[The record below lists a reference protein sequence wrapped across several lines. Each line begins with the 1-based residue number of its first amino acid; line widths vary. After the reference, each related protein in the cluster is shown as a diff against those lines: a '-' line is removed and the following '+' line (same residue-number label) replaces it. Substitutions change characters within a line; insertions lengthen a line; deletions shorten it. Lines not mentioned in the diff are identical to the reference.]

1 MNMYKSIL
9 VPVDIEEDI
18 LTQNALRHVE
28 YLAKMADAD
37 VHFLYVLPD
46 AQAFVTAYSFGIKEF
61 ENKAVTYAEEKIREL
76 IQGVDLP
83 KDRMSYTI
91 RFGTPRD
98 EALQQADEMGA
109 DLIIVGSHRPSV
121 KTYLLGSNAA
131 GIVRHA
137 KVNVMVIR

>member
-1 MNMYKSIL
+1 MYKSIL

-28 YLAKMADAD
+28 YLAKMSDAD

-61 ENKAVTYAEEKIREL
+61 ENKAVTYAEERIREL

-83 KDRMSYTI
+83 AERMSYTI
-91 RFGTPRD
+91 RLVPRVMRHCSRLMKWGLTLSLLVRT
-98 EALQQADEMGA
+98 AQA
-109 DLIIVGSHRPSV
+109 
-121 KTYLLGSNAA
+121 
-131 GIVRHA
+131 
-137 KVNVMVIR
+137 